1 MSVFSRQPAP
11 KKVPRTIENTRIF
24 DETVVDA
31 QDEEVNLFLL
41 LERRF
46 QIDVTSI
53 LLIISNDACI
63 TVNYCT

>member
-31 QDEEVNLFLL
+31 QDDEVNLFFVIG
-41 LERRF
+41 EE
-46 QIDVTSI
+46 
-53 LLIISNDACI
+53 ISN
-63 TVNYCT
+63 